1 MDSPVDNKD
10 FLASNKDAITN
21 LVFEKA
27 YESYRRKNDQIR
39 ERAMPVIKEVF
50 EGNSQYENIAIPITD
65 GHKEMQV
72 VANLK
77 RAYENNGQ
85 EVILAVEK
93 GVTLSH
99 IDNAWKEHLR
109 ELDDLKQSVQNAT
122 YEQKDPLLIYKFES
136 FELFKTMV
144 QKTNKEIDSF
154 LAKCHLP
161 GQQANV
167 RQAQMPRRTDMSRF
181 KEERSDLLSQA
192 HSNTQQSQV
201 TQPVVREKKT
211 GRNDPCPC
219 GSGKKFK
226 NCHGKE

>member
-1 MDSPVDNKD
+1 MPLSKLSSENQESRNFEGFKLDLLKVFAMDSPVDEKD
-10 FLASNKDAITN
+10 FLASNKDEVTN
-21 LVFEKA
+21 HVFEKA

-85 EVILAVEK
+85 EVILAMEK

-167 RQAQMPRRTDMSRF
+167 RQAQMP
-181 KEERSDLLSQA
+181 
-192 HSNTQQSQV
+192 
-201 TQPVVREKKT
+201 EKNRYVEVQ
-211 GRNDPCPC
+211 GRAV
-219 GSGKKFK
+219 
-226 NCHGKE
+226 